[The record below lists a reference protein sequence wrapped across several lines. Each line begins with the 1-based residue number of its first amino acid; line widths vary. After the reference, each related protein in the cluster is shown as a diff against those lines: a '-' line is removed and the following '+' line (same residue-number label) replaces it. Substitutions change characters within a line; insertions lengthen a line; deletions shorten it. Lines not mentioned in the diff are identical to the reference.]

1 MSEPAPEDVEV
12 EEPEEE
18 VEETEEPEG
27 EKKPDDAEKLK
38 KSLTRARADAKK
50 ARSELAEFRKKAQ
63 EGQDL
68 SESESLRA
76 ELETLKRDA
85 KINGAVSELFESGFN
100 GSKALAMKMIKT
112 VDDLDDMESALEEL
126 QTDFPER
133 FGEQKRPP
141 GPRPTTGHGRDDGKG
156 PTKDVTEQHTLRL
169 LGRTK

>member
-1 MSEPAPEDVEV
+1 LSEPAPEDVEV

-18 VEETEEPEG
+18 VEETEEPKEEPKSDDVKKL
-27 EKKPDDAEKLK
+27 EKAIG
-38 KSLTRARADAKK
+38 RARADAKK

-112 VDDLDDMESALEEL
+112 VDDLDDMEAALEEL

-133 FGEQKRPP
+133 FGQPKKPP
-141 GPRPTTGHGRDDGKG
+141 GQRPYTGGGRDDGKG